1 MNQVFNRINPRGST
15 WQRWDPHI
23 HAPGT
28 ALNDGFRGEDP
39 WAAFIEKVD
48 KSDPPIRALGITDYC
63 GIDCY
68 IEAKARQRAGDFKGV
83 GLIFPNVEFRLS
95 IETTKGPGVNLHLL
109 FSPDD
114 EDHVEHINAFLT
126 GLTFRH
132 GGETFRCV
140 RPDLIRLGRA
150 IDSSIIDDNAAYRRG
165 VTGFKVSLEA
175 LQDQFFTRGWLRE
188 NCLVAVAGGGSDGTS
203 GLQGDGGQWE
213 ATRKNIERFADI
225 MFTANPKQIAFYLGK
240 GAATIED
247 LETKW
252 SGKKPCLHGSDAHTA
267 DRVGLPDAARRCW
280 LNGDVT
286 FGTLFQAVIEPEGR
300 VHIGEEPPKGALP
313 GNTIKEVHV
322 SNAQW
327 MVPSSLP
334 VNAGMVAIIGARG
347 SGKTALAD
355 FMATG
360 GCGVSNRLSPNSFLR
375 RASKYLTATRAELL
389 WENGETTG
397 NDIANV
403 ENEDLWDA
411 PHVQYLS
418 QQFVEQLCSSEGLD
432 HSLVDEIQRV
442 IFEAHPEDVR
452 INAANF
458 SELLISR
465 MQAARGSRDR
475 HRHALKRATEAIN
488 AELVRKAGLPKL
500 EKDRNEVLAALAKDR
515 ADRNQ
520 LVPKGQETRAKR
532 LEDISAAVEIKQ
544 RAIAEAQARA
554 QALAGLQS
562 DVSTFREQDAADWIA
577 DAQERRGDS
586 DLSVEEWKK
595 FRLNFTGDVD
605 ALLKMRIAAAQA
617 EITVLQGP
625 SIASGVGA
633 SAPPT
638 DMVLIPEGA
647 LLPSQSLSLLIR
659 ERDRLQTLAGID
671 AQNSRRYRA
680 LTDKITRAET
690 ALAKLN
696 LDIERAKKAEG
707 MLVELRTDRLAA
719 YKGIFTAVIDEET
732 ELMRL
737 YAPLGDR
744 IAQGPSA
751 VKKLSFSVRRQVDL
765 KAWAEQ
771 GEQLLDLRKGSLRN
785 GDLLKEA
792 EAYLGDVWRNGTAED
807 AAEAMRLFVSNF
819 SQIFR
824 QQQVSNLPPL
834 QWARDFSQWL
844 YSTDHIQVGY
854 GLRYE
859 EVDIERLSPGTRGI
873 VLLLLYLALDAHD
886 ERPLIIDQPEEN
898 LDPQS
903 VFEELVPAF
912 CEAKKRRQ
920 VIVVTHNANL
930 VVNTDVDQVIVA
942 RCGQHQPD
950 GLPSITYQSGGLE
963 NREIREAVCSI
974 LEGGA
979 RAFQERAR
987 RLRVKLA

>member
-1 MNQVFNRINPRGST
+1 MNQAFKKINPRGST

-28 ALNDGFRGEDP
+28 ALNDGFGGADP
-39 WAAFIEKVD
+39 WVAFIEKVE
-48 KSDPPIRALGITDYC
+48 KSNPPIRALGITDYC

-68 IEAKARQRAGDFKGV
+68 LEAVARQKAGGFKGV

-95 IETTKGPGVNLHLL
+95 IETAKGPGVNMHLL

-114 EDHVEHINAFLT
+114 ADHVEHINAFLT

-132 GGETFRCV
+132 GGEIFRCV
-140 RPDLIRLGRA
+140 RPDLTRLGRA
-150 IDSSIIDDNAAYRRG
+150 IDSSLIDDNAAYRRG

-175 LQDQFFTRGWLRE
+175 LQDQFFTRSWLRE

-252 SGKKPCLHGSDAHTA
+252 AGKKPCLHGSDAHTA

-286 FGTLFQAVIEPEGR
+286 FETLFQAVIEPEGR

-313 GNTIKEVHV
+313 GNTIKQVHV
-322 SNAQW
+322 SNAPW

-360 GCGVSNRLSPNSFLR
+360 GCGISNRLSPNSFLR
-375 RASKYLTATRAELL
+375 RAGKYLKTTRAELL
-389 WENGETTG
+389 WENGEKTG
-397 NDIANV
+397 NDVASV
-403 ENEDLWDA
+403 EHEDLLDA

-432 HSLVDEIQRV
+432 DSLVDEIQRV
-442 IFEAHPEDVR
+442 IFEAHPEDIR

-458 SELLISR
+458 SELLTSR
-465 MQAARGSRDR
+465 MQAARGARDR

-488 AELVRKAGLPKL
+488 AELVRKAALPKL
-500 EKDRNEVLAALAKDR
+500 EKDRNEAMTALAKDR

-520 LVPKGQETRAKR
+520 LVPKGQEARAKR
-532 LEDISAAVEIKQ
+532 LEDVSAAVEKKQ
-544 RAIAEAQARA
+544 RAIAGVQARA

-562 DVSTFREQDAADWIA
+562 DVSTFRDQDAADWIA

-586 DLSVEEWKK
+586 GLSDEEWKK
-595 FRLNFTGDVD
+595 FRLDFTGNVD
-605 ALLKMRIAAAQA
+605 ALLKTHIAAAQA
-617 EITVLQGP
+617 EITALQGP
-625 SIASGVGA
+625 SIVSNVGGATPQPGVA
-633 SAPPT
+633 
-638 DMVLIPEGA
+638 LIPEGA
-647 LLPSQSLSLLIR
+647 LLSSQSLSLLTR

-671 AQNSRRYRA
+671 AQNSRRYRV
-680 LTDKITRAET
+680 LTDKITRADT

-696 LDIERAKKAEG
+696 LDIERAKKAEE
-707 MLVELRTDRLAA
+707 LLAELRTARIAA
-719 YKGIFTAVIDEET
+719 YEGIFTAVIDEET
-732 ELMRL
+732 ELTQL

-744 IAQGPSA
+744 IAQGPRA

-771 GEQLLDLRKGSLRN
+771 GEQLLDLRKGSLRS
-785 GDLLKEA
+785 GDLLKKTHEH
-792 EAYLGDVWRNGTAED
+792 LGDVWRNGTAED
-807 AAEAMRLFVSNF
+807 AAEAMRLFVSTF
-819 SQIFR
+819 SQTFR
-824 QQQVSNLPPL
+824 QQQPSDMPQL

-920 VIVVTHNANL
+920 IIVVTHNANL
-930 VVNTDVDQVIVA
+930 VVNTDVDQVVVA
-942 RCGQHQPD
+942 RCSQHRPD

-987 RLRVKLA
+987 RLRVKLV

>member
-1 MNQVFNRINPRGST
+1 MN
-15 WQRWDPHI
+15 
-23 HAPGT
+23 
-28 ALNDGFRGEDP
+28 
-39 WAAFIEKVD
+39 
-48 KSDPPIRALGITDYC
+48 
-63 GIDCY
+63 
-68 IEAKARQRAGDFKGV
+68 
-83 GLIFPNVEFRLS
+83 LIFPNVEFRLS
-95 IETTKGPGVNLHLL
+95 IETAKGPGVNLHLL

-114 EDHVEHINAFLT
+114 EDHVERINAFLT
-126 GLTFRH
+126 CLTFRH

-140 RPDLIRLGRA
+140 RPDLTRLGRA
-150 IDSSIIDDNAAYRRG
+150 IDSSIIDDNMAYQRG
-165 VTGFKVSLEA
+165 VNSFKVTLEA
-175 LQDQFFTRGWLRE
+175 LQDEFSNRAWLRE

-252 SGKKPCLHGSDAHTA
+252 AGKKPCLHGSDAHTA

-280 LNGDVT
+280 LNGDLT
-286 FGTLFQAVIEPEGR
+286 FDTLFQAVIEPEAR

-313 GNTIKEVHV
+313 GNTIKQVNV
-322 SNAQW
+322 SNAPW
-327 MVPSSLP
+327 MMPSSLP

-355 FMATG
+355 FIATG
-360 GCGVSNRLSPNSFLR
+360 GCGISNRLSPNSFLH
-375 RASKYLTATRAELL
+375 RAGKYLKTTHAELL
-389 WENGETTG
+389 WENGAKTG
-397 NDIANV
+397 NDV
-403 ENEDLWDA
+403 ESVEHEDLWDA

-432 HSLVDEIQRV
+432 DSLIDEIQRV

-458 SELLISR
+458 SELLTSR
-465 MQAARGSRDR
+465 MQAAREARDR

-500 EKDRNEVLAALAKDR
+500 EKDRNEVLTALAKDR

-520 LVPKGQETRAKR
+520 LVPKGQEARAKR
-532 LEDISAAVEIKQ
+532 LEDISTAVETKQ
-544 RAIAEAQARA
+544 RAISGIQARG

-562 DVSTFREQDAADWIA
+562 DVSKFRDQDAADWIV
-577 DAQERRGDS
+577 DAQERREDS
-586 DLSVEEWKK
+586 GLSVEEWKN
-595 FRLNFTGDVD
+595 FRLDFTGSVD
-605 ALLKMRIAAAQA
+605 TLLKAHIASAQA
-617 EITVLQGP
+617 ELTTLQGP
-625 SIASGVGA
+625 LIAPSVEGA
-633 SAPPT
+633 APQP
-638 DMVLIPEGA
+638 DMALIPERA
-647 LLPSQSLSLLIR
+647 LLSSQNLSLLIR
-659 ERDRLQTLAGID
+659 ERDRLQALAGID
-671 AQNSRRYRA
+671 AQNSRRYRV
-680 LTDKITRAET
+680 LTDKLTRADT
-690 ALAKLN
+690 ALVKLN
-696 LDIERAKKAEG
+696 LDIERTKKAEE
-707 MLVELRTDRLAA
+707 LLAELRINRIAA
-719 YKGIFTAVIDEET
+719 YRGIFSAVIDEET
-732 ELMRL
+732 ELTKL

-744 IAQGPSA
+744 IAQGPRA

-765 KAWAEQ
+765 KAWVAQ
-771 GEQLLDLRKGSLRN
+771 GEQLLDLRKGSLRT
-785 GDLLKEA
+785 GDLFKEA
-792 EAYLGDVWRNGTAED
+792 DEHLGDVWRNGTAED
-807 AAEAMRLFVSNF
+807 AAEAMRLFVSKLNRTF
-819 SQIFR
+819 
-824 QQQVSNLPPL
+824 QQQQLSDIPHL
-834 QWARDFSQWL
+834 QWAHSFSQWL

-859 EVDIERLSPGTRGI
+859 KVDIERLSPGTRGI

-920 VIVVTHNANL
+920 IIVVTHNANL

-942 RCGQHQPD
+942 RCSQHRPD

-974 LEGGA
+974 LEGGT

-987 RLRVKLA
+987 RLRVKLV

>member
-1 MNQVFNRINPRGST
+1 MNQAFKKINPRGST

-28 ALNDGFRGEDP
+28 ALNDGFGGADP
-39 WAAFIEKVD
+39 WVAFIEKVE
-48 KSDPPIRALGITDYC
+48 KSNPPIRALGITDYC

-68 IEAKARQRAGDFKGV
+68 LEAVARQKAGGFKGV

-95 IETTKGPGVNLHLL
+95 IETAKGPGVNMHLL

-114 EDHVEHINAFLT
+114 ADHVEHINAFLT

-132 GGETFRCV
+132 GGEIFRCV
-140 RPDLIRLGRA
+140 RPDLTRLGRA
-150 IDSSIIDDNAAYRRG
+150 IDSSLIDDNAAYRRG

-175 LQDQFFTRGWLRE
+175 LQDQFFTRSWLRE

-252 SGKKPCLHGSDAHTA
+252 AGKKPCLHGSDAHTA

-286 FGTLFQAVIEPEGR
+286 FETLFQAVIEPEGR

-313 GNTIKEVHV
+313 GNTIKQVHV
-322 SNAQW
+322 SNAPW

-360 GCGVSNRLSPNSFLR
+360 GCGISNRLSPNSFLR
-375 RASKYLTATRAELL
+375 RAGKYLKTTRAELL
-389 WENGETTG
+389 WENGEKTG
-397 NDIANV
+397 NDVASV
-403 ENEDLWDA
+403 EHEDLLDA

-432 HSLVDEIQRV
+432 DSLVDEIQRV
-442 IFEAHPEDVR
+442 IFEAHPEDIR

-458 SELLISR
+458 SELLTSR
-465 MQAARGSRDR
+465 MQAARGARDR

-488 AELVRKAGLPKL
+488 AELVRKAALPKL
-500 EKDRNEVLAALAKDR
+500 EKDRNEAMTALAKDR

-520 LVPKGQETRAKR
+520 LVPKGQEARAKR
-532 LEDISAAVEIKQ
+532 LEDVSAAVEKKQ
-544 RAIAEAQARA
+544 RAIAGVQARA

-562 DVSTFREQDAADWIA
+562 DVSTFRDQDAADWIA

-586 DLSVEEWKK
+586 GLSDEEWKK
-595 FRLNFTGDVD
+595 FRLDFTGNVD
-605 ALLKMRIAAAQA
+605 ALLKTHIAAAQA
-617 EITVLQGP
+617 EITALQGP
-625 SIASGVGA
+625 SIVSNVGGATPQPGVA
-633 SAPPT
+633 
-638 DMVLIPEGA
+638 LIPEGA
-647 LLPSQSLSLLIR
+647 LLSSQSLSLLTR

-671 AQNSRRYRA
+671 AQNSRRYRV
-680 LTDKITRAET
+680 LTDKITRADT

-696 LDIERAKKAEG
+696 LDIERAKKAEE
-707 MLVELRTDRLAA
+707 LLAELRTARIAA
-719 YKGIFTAVIDEET
+719 YEGIFTAVIDEET
-732 ELMRL
+732 ELTQL

-744 IAQGPSA
+744 IAQGPRA

-771 GEQLLDLRKGSLRN
+771 GEQLLDLRKGSLRS
-785 GDLLKEA
+785 GDLLKKAHEH
-792 EAYLGDVWRNGTAED
+792 LGDVWRNGTAED
-807 AAEAMRLFVSNF
+807 AAEAMRLFVSTF
-819 SQIFR
+819 SQTFR
-824 QQQVSNLPPL
+824 QQQPSDMPHL

-920 VIVVTHNANL
+920 IIVVTHNANL
-930 VVNTDVDQVIVA
+930 VVNTDVDQVVVA
-942 RCGQHQPD
+942 RCSQHRPD

-987 RLRVKLA
+987 RLRVKLV